1 MNRQMDFSGQTI
13 WVTGAGQGIGRSVA
27 EGFAQLGGQVI
38 GFDLSFPEQ
47 NYGFTRYVLDIGD
60 AQAEQQ
66 ACHEL
71 LGAHGVIDV
80 LASVA
85 GVLRLAPI
93 EALALEDWDACL
105 RVNVSG
111 PFYLLRQLMPRF
123 KAWRRGAVVAV
134 SSNAAHVPRMQMAAY
149 SASKAALSSLIR
161 TAGLELAAH
170 GVRCNL
176 VSPGSTDTPMQRGMW
191 HSPDAAARTI
201 AGFPEQFKLGIPL
214 QKIATP
220 EEIASVVLFLASNLA
235 SHITLQDIVVDGGA
249 SLTD

>member
-60 AQAEQQ
+60 AQAVQQ

-93 EALALEDWDACL
+93 EALALVGGL
-105 RVNVSG
+105 NT
-111 PFYLLRQLMPRF
+111 
-123 KAWRRGAVVAV
+123 
-134 SSNAAHVPRMQMAAY
+134 
-149 SASKAALSSLIR
+149 SLADP
-161 TAGLELAAH
+161 T
-170 GVRCNL
+170 GVFIFRNE
-176 VSPGSTDTPMQRGMW
+176 P
-191 HSPDAAARTI
+191 A
-201 AGFPEQFKLGIPL
+201 
-214 QKIATP
+214 
-220 EEIASVVLFLASNLA
+220 EIANTVLGRTDLVGAQRMVYVLDLTQPTGMFEARDFLVRDGDTVYVTEAPFVQWQKTLTAITGTSGAADTLA
-235 SHITLQDIVVDGGA
+235 TSATGG
-249 SLTD
+249 